1 MPPSIHNQEQE
12 YRSFE
17 SDGGVKILFKFPA
30 RLISFAHT
38 VFAYSAFF
46 LALGFGCAF
55 SYYKIVQNEHY
66 GYPEEW
72 FPSVSAT
79 TGDRYP
85 ARAIFQIFIALTSGP
100 RFALVFLWYLLI
112 TKSTRTSSVA
122 FGKFLLGVGLVR
134 TVACGGWVYITSS
147 DDHNTHDIAMI
158 LYLLCTLPWQ
168 VGVWKTT
175 PRSSHTAA
183 KWRKIFIC
191 LFFGTLP
198 PMIYYFIE
206 HKVHRIA
213 GAYTKYAFFEW
224 SLIIYDVAFDAVTAL
239 DFQRFEFTVRD
250 LSAVHGHGDIDDDKN
265 GERLGLPKN
274 SKAWTRLQGYV
285 AEIYLAF
292 VFWSMLTSLGLLI
305 WYFPLF
311 NMGISGY
318 EAFLFVTISPCL
330 LGNRRVQASVYK
342 NRYLFHLLSLAGVAS
357 YLIETPSR
365 RLITTAFGVSI
376 SVMTWMSTFI
386 GSSAD
391 PVLFERTVL
400 VWGTGLLFFN
410 LVKLAWA
417 TESPIWPTMKSS
429 TGGWNGTGLLLGIIA
444 AISCALSNKK
454 ESKYMGRSL
463 SSPLPQTVSKES
475 SWSYA
480 SIGFGS
486 MLFAL
491 HSMYTDS
498 SLIMRWTVAGYP
510 HYGPSP
516 VPWGVL
522 TIFVLA
528 VGLVLSFNQQLA
540 LNTLWFVFGCV
551 SCLMFYACSGWLGY
565 IGGLL
570 LGLYLMSTVL
580 VMTRAISGHPPLK
593 TMLTAFMI
601 YNFLCLAH
609 VWVVAYE
616 FVPGGV
622 YARERTNWVLAFT
635 MAFIG
640 LGVFNAKIT
649 LQPNRPEKSPY
660 RNPLQEVRSHIGI
673 LLAAILAFSSI
684 ISVGRILTARA
695 IVPYHADQKLFT
707 AGIWT
712 IHFALD
718 NDMWASERRMRDAI
732 RDLELDVVGFL
743 ESDTMRIIMG
753 NRDWAQYIA
762 EDLGYYID
770 YGPATMKHTWGCL
783 MLSKFPIK
791 KSVHHLLPSPVGELA
806 CAIHATLDVYG
817 QDVDFIVSHNGQEE
831 NPLDRKQQTTEL
843 ARIMRESQ
851 NPFVFLGY
859 VVTKPFQPLYHTL
872 FDDGRMH
879 DIEPADDD
887 RWCEYI
893 GYRMLNRVGY
903 ARITH
908 GGITDT
914 EIQSGKFLLEHGNLE
929 QWKPSYTR
937 EEEANIPSE
946 LQYPSQFKGDGIRN
960 HHFHVLPYNEP
971 IYYRQA

>member
-1 MPPSIHNQEQE
+1 MPPSIHDQEE
-12 YRSFE
+12 NHHPFNNK
-17 SDGGVKILFKFPA
+17 GGTKVLFKFPA
-30 RLISFAHT
+30 RLISITHT
-38 VFAYSAFF
+38 IFAYCAFF
-46 LALGFGCAF
+46 LALIFGCYF

-112 TKSTRTSSVA
+112 TKSSRTSSA
-122 FGKFLLGVGLVR
+122 GFGKFLLTVGLTR
-134 TVACGGWVYITSS
+134 TVSCGGWVYITSS
-147 DDHNTHDIAMI
+147 DDHDTHDIAMI

-168 VGVWKTT
+168 IGVWKTT

-183 KWRKIFIC
+183 KWRKIFTS
-191 LFFGTLP
+191 LFFATLP
-198 PMIYYFIE
+198 PMIYYFLQ
-206 HKVHRIA
+206 HKVHRVP

-239 DFQRFEFTVRD
+239 DFQRFEFAIQD
-250 LSAVHGHGDIDDDKN
+250 LSAVHGHGDIDDDKH
-265 GERLGLPKN
+265 GERLDLHKS
-274 SKAWTRLQGYV
+274 SKAWKRLQGYV
-285 AEIYLAF
+285 GEIYLAF

-318 EAFLFVTISPCL
+318 EALLFVTLSPCL
-330 LGNRRVQASVYK
+330 LGYRSVQVTVYK
-342 NRYLFHLLSLAGVAS
+342 NRYLFHILSLTGVAS
-357 YLIETPSR
+357 YFIETPSR
-365 RLITTAFGVSI
+365 RLIVTAFGVSTC
-376 SVMTWMSTFI
+376 VLTWMATFI

-391 PVLFERTVL
+391 PVQFERNVL

-417 TESPIWPTMKSS
+417 TESPIWPTMKAS
-429 TGGWNGTGLLLGIIA
+429 TGGWNGTGLILGIIA
-444 AISCALSNKK
+444 AVSGMLSNKK
-454 ESKYMGRSL
+454 ENQYMPRSL
-463 SSPLPQTVSKES
+463 SSPLIRSPSNEG
-475 SWSYA
+475 SWAYA
-480 SIGFGS
+480 AIGFGS
-486 MLFAL
+486 VLFAL

-498 SLIMRWTVAGYP
+498 SLIMRWTVTGYP

-540 LNTLWFVFGCV
+540 LNTLWFVFGCA
-551 SCLMFYACSGWLGY
+551 SCLMFYGCSGWLGY
-565 IGGLL
+565 FGGLL
-570 LGLYLMSTVL
+570 LGLYLMSLVIVL
-580 VMTRAISGHPPLK
+580 TRAMAGYSPMK
-593 TMLTAFMI
+593 TMLLAFMV
-601 YNFLCLAH
+601 YNILCLAH

-622 YARERTNWVLAFT
+622 YARERTNWVLSCT

-640 LGVFNAKIT
+640 LGVYNARIA

-660 RNPLQEVRSHIGI
+660 RNLLQEVRSHIGI
-673 LLAAILAFSSI
+673 LLAAIIAFSAI
-684 ISVGRILTARA
+684 ISVGRVITAGS
-695 IVPYHADQKLFT
+695 IVPYHPDQKMFT

-718 NDMWASERRMRDAI
+718 NDMWASERRMRDAV
-732 RDLELDVVGFL
+732 RDLELDVIGFL

-791 KSVHHLLPSPVGELA
+791 KSVHHLLPSPIGELA

-831 NPLDRKQQTTEL
+831 NLLDRQQQTAEL
-843 ARIMRESQ
+843 ARIMRESE

-859 VVTKPFQPLYHTL
+859 VVTKPFQQIYQML
-872 FDDGRMH
+872 FDGGRMN
-879 DIEPADDD
+879 DIEPSDDD

-893 GYRMLNRVGY
+893 GYRKLNRVGY

-914 EIQSGKFLLEHGNLE
+914 EIQTGKFTLENGDLD
-929 QWKPSYTR
+929 QWKPSYER
-937 EEEANIPSE
+937 EAEANVPDK
-946 LQYPSQFKGDGIRN
+946 LRYPEMFKGEGIRN
-960 HHFHVLPYNEP
+960 HHFHVLPNNEP
-971 IYYRQA
+971 IYYKPS